1 VDWSYSA
8 AVRRALLTLVIAA
21 VAATTVALGI
31 MPAHADGVGR
41 PRGLTEIR
49 PAPEPIR
56 YTIMGD
62 SHVTLMFE
70 ELYPGAHANGHEGT
84 LLNDKFEIYG
94 LNGIS
99 LHQVMNGRGIVKAG
113 VSSVGTTNVDMWRQA
128 LRTGPDTVVVNL
140 GTNDG
145 GPKAADID
153 KFMRLAGKD
162 RRVFWIAPY
171 YTSCPACLAIHMF
184 ELKVAVKRHPNLRL
198 IKVTDLRLDVSS
210 DGLHAFG
217 KASSQRLWDRIK
229 ETILPARDEVPAS
242 PR

>member
-1 VDWSYSA
+1 M
-8 AVRRALLTLVIAA
+8 RRALLTSAI
-21 VAATTVALGI
+21 AATTVVLGI
-31 MPAHADGVGR
+31 MPAHADDVGR
-41 PRGLTEIR
+41 SRELTETR

-62 SHVTLMFE
+62 SHVTLMFN
-70 ELYPGAHANGHEGT
+70 ELYPGAHENGHEGT

-99 LHQVMNGRGIVKAG
+99 LHQVVNGRGIVKAG
-113 VSSVGTTNVDMWRQA
+113 VSAVGTTNVDKWRHA
-128 LRTGPDTVVVNL
+128 LRTGPETIVVDL

-153 KFMRLAGKD
+153 KFMRLAGKH

-171 YTSCPACLAIHMF
+171 YTSCPACLAIHEF
-184 ELKVAVKRHPNLRL
+184 ELKAAVKRHANLRL
-198 IKVTDLRLDVSS
+198 IKVRDLRLDVSS
-210 DGLHAFG
+210 DGLHAYG
-217 KASSQRLWDRIK
+217 KANSQRLWDRIR

-242 PR
+242 SR